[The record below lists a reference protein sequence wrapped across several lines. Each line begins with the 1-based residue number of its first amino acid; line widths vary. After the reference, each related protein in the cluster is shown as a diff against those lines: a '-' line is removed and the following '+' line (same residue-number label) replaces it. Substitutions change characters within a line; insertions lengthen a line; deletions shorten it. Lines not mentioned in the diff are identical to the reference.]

1 MNNYFIEYP
10 KNQLYICFDFRDMF
24 LNFRFNHNDNEF
36 LFIHI
41 IHKNNEN
48 YDGVKKLIKLKDK
61 NSALYLTFSMVID
74 NYILH
79 SREHDYGKCRY
90 TLSLDRNLKF
100 KKGEYANISIRNNGC
115 YNSIYSGKMIYNRL
129 KKKLLVI

>member
-10 KNQLYICFDFRDMF
+10 KNQLYTCFDGRDMF
-24 LNFRFNHNDNEF
+24 LNFQFNYNDNEF

-41 IHKNNEN
+41 IRKNNEN
-48 YDGVKKLIKLKDK
+48 YDRVKKLIKLKDK
-61 NSALYLTFSMVID
+61 NIALYLTFSMVVD

-90 TLSLDRNLKF
+90 TL
-100 KKGEYANISIRNNGC
+100 
-115 YNSIYSGKMIYNRL
+115 
-129 KKKLLVI
+129 

>member
-41 IHKNNEN
+41 IHENNEN

-61 NSALYLTFSMVID
+61 NSA
-74 NYILH
+74 
-79 SREHDYGKCRY
+79 
-90 TLSLDRNLKF
+90 
-100 KKGEYANISIRNNGC
+100 
-115 YNSIYSGKMIYNRL
+115 
-129 KKKLLVI
+129 

>member
-10 KNQLYICFDFRDMF
+10 KNQLYTCFDGRDMF
-24 LNFRFNHNDNEF
+24 LNFRFNYNDNEF

-41 IHKNNEN
+41 IRKNNEN

-61 NSALYLTFSMVID
+61 NIALYLTFSMVVD

-79 SREHDYGKCRY
+79 SREQDYGKCRY
-90 TLSLDRNLKF
+90 TL
-100 KKGEYANISIRNNGC
+100 
-115 YNSIYSGKMIYNRL
+115 
-129 KKKLLVI
+129 